1 MFLNFL
7 TTFIDLPEWAILSI
21 IICASVFVILIIL
34 FLILFPIFKRRM
46 DFKNFQNK
54 YYKEIRKIADLKDYY
69 LINNLTLRN
78 NNQVLCK
85 IDHVLFGDKYIY
97 VIKDRYYRGAISGE
111 REDNTWLFYSLK
123 GTREE
128 MSNPMKVN
136 LQRLEKLAAITQIDK
151 SFFISIVII
160 NNNCAV
166 KNNVELNGDNSFIVP
181 ISKLFK
187 LVKTIENRDVK
198 KMNENQL
205 RYAVEDI
212 SRLYGRGKNEEK

>member
-7 TTFIDLPEWAILSI
+7 TTFINLPEWAILSI

-46 DFKNFQNK
+46 DFKNFQKK
-54 YYKEIRKIADLKDYY
+54 YYKEIRKITDLKDYY

-187 LVKTIENRDVK
+187 LVKTIENREVK